1 MNKLIFII
9 GMPGAGKSY
18 WAEKISEATGT
29 DWMDMDTLMESN
41 QLFSIADIFAR
52 RGEAGFRQM
61 EQELL
66 HQIILNE
73 KTATIV
79 ACGGGTPCFF
89 DNMQRMKKAGIV
101 VYLKAEITTLR
112 KHLFREV
119 ESRPLLRHPDGL
131 DKRLQE
137 LIAERSRFYEQADHI
152 FQVENVS
159 LANFTEI
166 ILSCTNQH

>member
-1 MNKLIFII
+1 MFLA
-9 GMPGAGKSY
+9 GMPGSGKTY
-18 WAEKISEATGT
+18 WAEQISQVTGF
-29 DWMDMDTLMESN
+29 DAVDMDTLMEDG
-41 QLFSIADIFAR
+41 QQFSIADIFVA
-52 RGEAGFRQM
+52 RGESGFRSM

-66 HQIILNE
+66 HQIIQS
-73 KTATIV
+73 TTTTTIV

-89 DNMQRMKKAGIV
+89 DNMQRMKEAGIV
-101 VYLKAEITTLR
+101 VYLKATIPTLR

-137 LIAERSRFYEQADHI
+137 LIAERSRFYERADHI
-152 FQVENVS
+152 FEVETIS

-166 ILSCTNQH
+166 IASCTNQR